1 MTNIFTIFTRQ
12 IKHYSLFVL
21 MVAASIPPA
30 LIAGE
35 TSPSLNHPYPQHTRY
50 IAPNLKPSNYTQQD
64 LDSHVAAYYEQWK
77 KEFLVPL
84 PDTEK
89 TRYRIA
95 FGRPGSEKHAITVS
109 EGQGYG
115 MIITVL
121 MAGYDAE
128 AQEIYNGLLRFVQEH
143 PSREH
148 NGLMAWRV
156 NGSDKKVE
164 GSAFDGDADIAYSLL
179 LADKQWGSAGKVNY
193 RLAAEIMI
201 ERLYDAVIGPYS
213 KLPMF
218 GDWVDYEGEPSNQF
232 TIRSSDLMLSN
243 FYAFSGLDTRWK
255 AVLEKS
261 TRAIKQLQDDYA
273 PTTMLLPDF
282 FVSDK
287 TRHYRPAPANFLEGE
302 NDGNYY
308 YNACRTPLRIGIYTL
323 LHGNKDL
330 SQRLQ
335 KLSLW
340 IEKKSKSD
348 VKNIHAGYRLS
359 GDELPKSSYA
369 TSLFKSSF
377 AAAALQSPAQQ
388 TWLNVLYESI
398 HQQHI
403 DYYEDTVTLLTL
415 LLISGNYWD

>member
-1 MTNIFTIFTRQ
+1 MVTV
-12 IKHYSLFVL
+12 SL
-21 MVAASIPPA
+21 SPT

-35 TSPSLNHPYPQHTRY
+35 TSVALNYPYPQHTRY
-50 IAPNLKPSNYTQQD
+50 NTPNIKPTNYTQQE
-64 LDSHVAAYYEQWK
+64 LDSHVAAYYQQWK
-77 KEFLVPL
+77 REFLVPL
-84 PDTEK
+84 QGPEK

-95 FGRPGSEKHAITVS
+95 FGRPGTEKHAITVS

-121 MAGYDAE
+121 MAGYDTE
-128 AQEIYNGLLRFVQEH
+128 AQKIYNGLLRFVQEH

-156 NGSDKKVE
+156 SSSDSKVE

-179 LADKQWGSAGKVNY
+179 LADKQWGSAGQLNY

-201 ERLYDAVIGPYS
+201 ERLYDRVIGPYS

-218 GDWVDYEGEPSNQF
+218 GDWVDYDGEPSNQF
-232 TIRSSDLMLSN
+232 TVRSSDLMLSN
-243 FYAFSGLDTRWK
+243 FYTFVSLDTRWK
-255 AVLEKS
+255 AVLERS
-261 TRAIKQLQDDYA
+261 TRVIEQLQDDFA
-273 PTTMLLPDF
+273 PNTMLLPDF
-282 FVSDK
+282 FVSDR
-287 TRHYRPAPANFLEGE
+287 TRQYRPAPANFLEGN
-302 NDGNYY
+302 NDGDYY

-323 LHGNKDL
+323 LHGDASL

-340 IEKKSKSD
+340 SEKKSNSD

-377 AAAALQSPAQQ
+377 GVAVLQSPAQQ
-388 TWLNVLYESI
+388 TWLNTLYESI